1 MPSQGGRRRF
11 PSRPVPGRT
20 CPGGRTLLA
29 LVVPADIQ
37 EASATNRE
45 RAMGHIERHRRRSI
59 RLKGYDYTRDGAYF
73 VTLCT
78 QERVCVFGTV
88 ADGEM
93 QLNECGRGVV
103 DSWLWLAER
112 YPYVHL
118 DEWAVMPNHMH
129 GIIVIVDD
137 RRGGRGGSRTA
148 PTGPVGQT
156 AAPIKRKPLGRLIG
170 AFKPCP
176 PDVLTTFDPPPARNC
191 GNATTTNTSFAT
203 TCRCAACGGTS
214 PAIPRGGSWIARTR
228 PGFSHAPLGARS
240 VCAKNGRSNES
251 GLVLRGRVERK
262 QRVTACRRPPRRHGC
277 ARISSRCGLSPP
289 GAPGSSPPSRRRRPR
304 RSACS
309 GQSRRR
315 RSGTTPARTAGRTR
329 ST

>member
-1 MPSQGGRRRF
+1 
-11 PSRPVPGRT
+11 
-20 CPGGRTLLA
+20 
-29 LVVPADIQ
+29 
-37 EASATNRE
+37 
-45 RAMGHIERHRRRSI
+45 MGHIERHRRRSI

-170 AFKPCP
+170 AFKTVSTRRVNDIRSTPSTKLWQRNYYEHVVRDDLSLRRMRGYIAGNP
-176 PDVLTTFDPPPARNC
+176 SRWELDRENSAR
-191 GNATTTNTSFAT
+191 
-203 TCRCAACGGTS
+203 
-214 PAIPRGGSWIARTR
+214 
-228 PGFSHAPLGARS
+228 LLARS
-240 VCAKNGRSNES
+240 S
-251 GLVLRGRVERK
+251 
-262 QRVTACRRPPRRHGC
+262 
-277 ARISSRCGLSPP
+277 
-289 GAPGSSPPSRRRRPR
+289 
-304 RSACS
+304 RSAI
-309 GQSRRR
+309 RLREER
-315 RSGTTPARTAGRTR
+315 EV
-329 ST
+329 